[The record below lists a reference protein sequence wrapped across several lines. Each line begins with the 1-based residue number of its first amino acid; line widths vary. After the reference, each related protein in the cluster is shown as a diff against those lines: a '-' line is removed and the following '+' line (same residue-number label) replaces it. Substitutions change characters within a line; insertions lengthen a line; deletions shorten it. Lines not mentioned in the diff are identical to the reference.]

1 MASRRRAV
9 RCAGR
14 GVASISGIYRGEG
27 ICFGPIFISMTN
39 PESSHQ
45 SQAQDNA
52 PLHPAETFGVQLQMF
67 WAKNR
72 TAILI
77 GCAVVLVAILGKGG
91 YEMYVEQRE
100 AGIAK
105 EYAEARTSEKLKVF
119 TTVHSTHLLA
129 GTAWLRLAD
138 EEYSAGR
145 FAEAA
150 ANYAKA
156 LPLLKEFPLQGRAR
170 LGAAVSKLQAGQ
182 TADGIAALK
191 LIADSASELK
201 SLRAEAAYLL
211 TSQAA
216 SSGNAAD
223 VQKYAD
229 MLDQID
235 GQSPWAQRAALL
247 RATVAPESPA
257 LVPVPSK

>member
-1 MASRRRAV
+1 
-9 RCAGR
+9 
-14 GVASISGIYRGEG
+14 
-27 ICFGPIFISMTN
+27 MTN
-39 PESSHQ
+39 PESSHN
-45 SQAQDNA
+45 SQAQDTA

-77 GCAVVLVAILGKGG
+77 GCALVLVAILGKGG
-91 YEMYVEQRE
+91 YDMYVEQRE

-119 TTVHSTHLLA
+119 TTVHANHLLA
-129 GTAWLRLAD
+129 GVAWLRLAD
-138 EEYSAGR
+138 EEYTAGR
-145 FAEAA
+145 YSEAA

-182 TADGIAALK
+182 TADGVAALK
-191 LIADSASELK
+191 LIAESASELK
-201 SLRAEAAYLL
+201 SLRTEAAYLL

-216 SSGNAAD
+216 SNGNAAD

-229 MLDQID
+229 MIDQID
-235 GQSPWAQRAALL
+235 GQSPWAQRAAML
-247 RATVAPESPA
+247 RASVAPEAAPMVPA
-257 LVPVPSK
+257 PAK